1 MRNIFVKLFKF
12 EPDFQ
17 EEMSFKIH
25 VFLFCSGGHFV

>member
-17 EEMSFKIH
+17 EMSFKIH